1 MITSQFT
8 NKNRIFELHTLH
20 TSYLLSVTEYG
31 HLEHLYYGPKLRTP
45 PITSLRYKRS
55 ATIGSCIT
63 YHKDDPLYSLDNLP
77 LEYSSIGCG
86 DYRFS
91 PIEIVM
97 PDKSFVADFTFQK
110 HSIIDGPFLSD
121 LLPGSYGN
129 STDCQTLI
137 LTTVDLKNHIYLT
150 HYYTVYE
157 ESDVIT
163 RRCILQ
169 NSNKEPLQLNKIMSS
184 LIDIPNRDFN
194 LISFDGGWSK
204 ETHKNIRQIGRAHV

>member
-77 LEYSSIGCG
+77 LE
-86 DYRFS
+86 
-91 PIEIVM
+91 
-97 PDKSFVADFTFQK
+97 
-110 HSIIDGPFLSD
+110 
-121 LLPGSYGN
+121 
-129 STDCQTLI
+129 
-137 LTTVDLKNHIYLT
+137 
-150 HYYTVYE
+150 
-157 ESDVIT
+157 
-163 RRCILQ
+163 
-169 NSNKEPLQLNKIMSS
+169 
-184 LIDIPNRDFN
+184 
-194 LISFDGGWSK
+194 
-204 ETHKNIRQIGRAHV
+204 IGRAHV